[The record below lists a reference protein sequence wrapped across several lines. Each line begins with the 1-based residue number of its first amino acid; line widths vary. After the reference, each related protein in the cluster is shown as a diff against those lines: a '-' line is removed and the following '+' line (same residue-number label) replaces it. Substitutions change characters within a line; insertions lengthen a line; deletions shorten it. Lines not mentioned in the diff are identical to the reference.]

1 MEDGLNVFSIKDLEN
16 FSGIKAHTIRIWEK
30 RYNIL
35 EPDRTDSNI
44 RTYNESELKKI
55 LNVSFLNRNG
65 LKISKIARLDED
77 ELTHKVMSISSKN
90 DDKLNDFQPGKILA
104 SAIRFNEIQFRE
116 NLTTLIKN
124 HGLEQAYIIY
134 IHPLL
139 EKART
144 LFDQTDD
151 ILEDKVKQIKKS
163 KAFKDA
169 TKKLKKLEGL
179 AEDKV
184 AEFKKSK
191 TKKKLDKALVK
202 AEKKAAKTLKKAKKA
217 IKKAKKIGSDLAD
230 QAGDKF
236 TQLTAK
242 KASVKATKTE
252 KPKTARKP
260 KAPIAKPKV
269 AKTAA
274 AKTVEVKP
282 AVVKAVKT
290 ATAKTAK
297 PAAPK
302 AKPVAAAKPAKA
314 EKPAAKAVKKAGETK
329 ADE

>member
-139 EKART
+139 EKARILWQT
-144 LFDQTDD
+144 GSLSRAQEQFVRNTIKHLIITEDVNLKWSVKNSPASVAMINTYDNISENNFLFY
-151 ILEDKVKQIKKS
+151 KYV
-163 KAFKDA
+163 
-169 TKKLKKLEGL
+169 LKKRGFDVIFTGGILPASEVV
-179 AEDKV
+179 EIY
-184 AEFKKSK
+184 K
-191 TKKKLDKALVK
+191 TKSFEYLIVNSGSHDF
-202 AEKKAAKTLKKAKKA
+202 AEKKVSYFRNIGKSLMLKKIIFTESTSYNLNKP
-217 IKKAKKIGSDLAD
+217 AD
-230 QAGDKF
+230 KLIYITHPEDF
-236 TQLTAK
+236 
-242 KASVKATKTE
+242 
-252 KPKTARKP
+252 
-260 KAPIAKPKV
+260 IKV
-269 AKTAA
+269 ADTLL
-274 AKTVEVKP
+274 TI
-282 AVVKAVKT
+282 
-290 ATAKTAK
+290 
-297 PAAPK
+297 
-302 AKPVAAAKPAKA
+302 
-314 EKPAAKAVKKAGETK
+314 
-329 ADE
+329 